1 MKFLHLSDLHLGRRL
16 CEVDLYED
24 QRHIL
29 NQCLAMATE
38 HQVDGVLVA
47 GDVYDRS
54 VPTVGAWRCWMN
66 FLPDCAGRRSRCI

>member
-38 HQVDGVLVA
+38 HRVDGVLVA
-47 GDVYDRS
+47 GD
-54 VPTVGAWRCWMN
+54 
-66 FLPDCAGRRSRCI
+66 RRGYLR